1 MIDLRMAY
9 PDVRVQ
15 VDVVHGQAAFALV
28 DRSAEADLLLISRP
42 AHGGFVHFLGATA
55 RAVIRDATCPI
66 EVVPPIDETL
76 HLEHLEHLDGTAV
89 SVP

>member
-1 MIDLRMAY
+1 
-9 PDVRVQ
+9 
-15 VDVVHGQAAFALV
+15 
-28 DRSAEADLLLISRP
+28 
-42 AHGGFVHFLGATA
+42 
-55 RAVIRDATCPI
+55 VIRDATCPI